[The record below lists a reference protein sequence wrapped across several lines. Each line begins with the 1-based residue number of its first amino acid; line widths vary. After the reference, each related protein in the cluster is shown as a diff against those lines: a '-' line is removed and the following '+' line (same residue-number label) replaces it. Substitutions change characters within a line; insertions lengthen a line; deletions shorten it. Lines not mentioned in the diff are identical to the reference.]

1 MRYATGAGCRSW
13 RHTGLPPVGS
23 VPAGRRPPGRFR
35 WTGSVMLRVL
45 RGLGSL
51 AGLLLIMVGI
61 PAGLVWFPG
70 WPLPRHWPHDQAT

>member
-1 MRYATGAGCRSW
+1 
-13 RHTGLPPVGS
+13 
-23 VPAGRRPPGRFR
+23 
-35 WTGSVMLRVL
+35 MLRVL